1 MKRRFALA
9 VTVAM
14 LMNFSVAATAQEE
27 SLSQKNGMAQFSYS
41 DVAGASYEETVKK
54 ISETGIMTGY
64 GDGTFRP
71 ELKITRAEFLAV
83 AARLLSVDHY
93 ARALAPKQNFSDVGE
108 KHWASREIQYFY
120 NEDMISGCGDGRF
133 MPEDFVTYNAALKIV
148 IEGLGYGEAA
158 YRKGGWTEG
167 YVLLSKELGIEMDDI
182 ADKNAPLTRW
192 QTAMFCDKVLYAKAS
207 DGTRPIDKI
216 GEDIF
221 YVSPNGDDNN
231 PGTKDKP
238 WKSMRKAAQTLK
250 AGETA
255 LFADG
260 TYNETAVT
268 TFANSGEEGKPVTVR
283 SENKHGAVIKYSK
296 LFADQTKMR
305 VIDGIDYVTIQ
316 DFAFTQEVKSTSNT
330 QDIFVRSD
338 ADYTQII
345 GNKFY
350 NVYEEGIKLYD
361 SHYTVIDGNTIIE
374 PNHEGMDIFNCNG
387 VIMRNNTVLNAG
399 RTGFMVKGNARNCQ
413 IYNNYV
419 YQDSVV
425 MMSGGSAIG
434 VGGSSD
440 NYSPNWI
447 EEGIGFENYYSAV
460 YNNVVHC
467 KSPGAITSGIAFIS
481 AKCGRVFNNI
491 VIGCEN
497 GITTTATN
505 GTTNGWE
512 WDPPVIDPMIKNN
525 IIVDCTKGINFST
538 HTTGNADVEN
548 NIFYGC
554 VSGKSVGGRVCNP
567 MLVDI
572 DGGNYHLMQGSP
584 AIDKGTA
591 IPGEYEGF
599 DGEIVKIEM
608 IDYGHNPRSGKWD
621 IGIYSEGE

>member
-1 MKRRFALA
+1 LKRIFALA
-9 VTVAM
+9 VTTAI
-14 LMNFSVAATAQEE
+14 LMNSGMVT
-27 SLSQKNGMAQFSYS
+27 MAQTEALPHKADITERSYS
-41 DVAGASYEETVKK
+41 DIALSPYEETVKK
-54 ISETGIMTGY
+54 ISELGIMTGY
-64 GDGTFRP
+64 GDNTFRP
-71 ELKITRAEFLAV
+71 DLKITRAEFLAV
-83 AARLLSVDHY
+83 VARLLSVDHY
-93 ARALAPKQNFSDVGE
+93 ARALSPQQKFSDVGE
-108 KHWASREIQYFY
+108 KHWACREVQYFCD
-120 NEDMISGCGDGRF
+120 EDMIAGCGDGRF
-133 MPEDFVTYNAALKIV
+133 LPEDFVTYNSALKIV

-167 YVLLSKELGIEMDDI
+167 YILLSKELGIEMEDI
-182 ADKNAPLTRW
+182 SDKNAPLTRE
-192 QTAMFCDKVLYAKAS
+192 QAALFCDKVLYVKAA
-207 DGTRPIDKI
+207 DGTRPIDKL

-221 YVSPNGDDNN
+221 YVSPKGDDTN
-231 PGTKDKP
+231 PGTKEKP
-238 WKSMRKAAQTLK
+238 WKSMKKAALTLI

-255 LFADG
+255 IFADG
-260 TYNETAVT
+260 VYNETAVT
-268 TFANSGEEGKPVTVR
+268 TFANSGEEGKPITVR
-283 SENKHGAVIKYSK
+283 SENKHGAVLKYSK

-305 VIDGIDYVTIQ
+305 MPDGIDYVTVQ
-316 DFAFTQEVKSTSNT
+316 DFEFTQEVKSTSNT

-338 ADYTQII
+338 ADYTNII

-387 VIMRNNTVLNAG
+387 VIMRNNVVLNAG

-447 EEGIGFENYYSAV
+447 EKGVGFENYYSAV

-467 KSPGAITSGIAFIS
+467 KTPGSITHGIAFIS
-481 AKCGRVFNNI
+481 AKGGKVFNNL

-497 GITTTATN
+497 GITTTATD
-505 GTTNGWE
+505 GMAKGWE

-525 IIVDCTKGINFST
+525 IIIDCVKGLSFSSPP
-538 HTTGNADVEN
+538 TGNADIEN

-554 VSGKSVGGRVCNP
+554 VNGKSIGGKVCNP
-567 MLVDI
+567 MLVDA
-572 DGGNYHLMQGSP
+572 DGGNYHLMDNSP
-584 AIDKGTA
+584 ALDKGVT
-591 IPGEYEGF
+591 IPSEYEGF
-599 DGEIVKIEM
+599 DGEIVKIKM
-608 IDYGHNPRSGKWD
+608 IDYGENPRSGKWD